1 MGQIKFL
8 SGIFMTSLFAIAII
22 TFVINFGIDND
33 SSVTLDNDPDFSE
46 INSDLTGDIQTF
58 NINANTSSDTIMS
71 TTQETGDQS
80 ASSGGQFKVGTA
92 TGITTVTRVIRIGFK
107 KIFGEDTNFGVV
119 FTLLTSLLVFI
130 SGLYI
135 WKAWKGNPD

>member
-8 SGIFMTSLFAIAII
+8 SGIFMTSLFAIAIV
-22 TFVINFGIDND
+22 TFAVNFGIDN
-33 SSVTLDNDPDFSE
+33 
-46 INSDLTGDIQTF
+46 NSAIVLSDDDDYIQLQTNLTGDVQTF

-71 TTQETGDQS
+71 TTQESGDLS
-80 ASSGGQFKVGTA
+80 ASSGGQFKVGTG
-92 TGITTVTRVIRIGFK
+92 TGISTVTKVIKIGFN
-107 KIFGEDTNFGVV
+107 KIFGDDETFGIV
-119 FTLLTSLLVFI
+119 FTMLISLLVFI